1 MLDGIDRALEDHRRL
16 SARVAFDRL
25 FAGWDTRWNEAF
37 AEWWATNCPDGEL
50 WLFGVQTVAPR
61 PWACRMEVVEPP
73 FELTFTMT
81 DGNLD
86 AAAYQE
92 AYQGGPTLIFA
103 PIAARTSRGPSA
115 TSSRTRCPDVSV
127 STWAGVEFHLD
138 RLGLPSIYHPEF
150 PGTEQETL
158 VGRRP
163 RRDTPLASAEKVDEP
178 GYTSLS
184 VGHRT
189 GRGNRSGSTN
199 GSL

>member
-61 PWACRMEVVEPP
+61 PWAYRMEVVEPP

-92 AYQGGPTLIFA
+92 AYQGGPTLISLPYEDEPRAVRDFLEDEV
-103 PIAARTSRGPSA
+103 PGRLGFYIGR
-115 TSSRTRCPDVSV
+115 
-127 STWAGVEFHLD
+127 VEFHLD
-138 RLGLPSIYHPEF
+138 RLGLPSIYR
-150 PGTEQETL
+150 PGVPRYRQEAL
-158 VGRRP
+158 W
-163 RRDTPLASAEKVDEP
+163 S
-178 GYTSLS
+178 TS
-184 VGHRT
+184 
-189 GRGNRSGSTN
+189 ST
-199 GSL
+199 